1 MSSLIFLNLSA
12 QVTKQYLFVWLMMY
26 RIKIFFALNIFS
38 LRLQAV
44 WRGQPPMV
52 KRLRSQMDTLL
63 RYFWPFDGFRL
74 RKSDLRSE
82 ERIFDIFYSFYSAF
96 ESVFNILL
104 IVNLLVWPGPR
115 IFQIFYSLLLSRSRR
130 TAPRTKTLLP
140 PWRSGEK
147 SATDSISRARKCK
160 FSFFP
165 FLKTK
170 TGKETH
176 SSKLWM
182 QEEHKKEYY
191 LISSE

>member
-1 MSSLIFLNLSA
+1 M
-12 QVTKQYLFVWLMMY
+12 VFVWGNLTCGVRREY
-26 RIKIFFALNIFS
+26 LTYFTHFTLH
-38 LRLQAV
+38 LRVFL
-44 WRGQPPMV
+44 
-52 KRLRSQMDTLL
+52 
-63 RYFWPFDGFRL
+63 
-74 RKSDLRSE
+74 
-82 ERIFDIFYSFYSAF
+82 IFYSLLTWWSGLVWREYSTYFTPCYSAF
-96 ESVFNILL
+96 ENVFNILL

-115 IFQIFYSLLLSRSRR
+115 IFQIFYSLLLSRSSR
-130 TAPRTKTLLP
+130 TAPRTRTLLP